1 MLKRLPS
8 VNLHTLRKPTLSF
21 PRSLAQG
28 RRRWLVGAVLVGAG
42 LLALVSQFTD
52 VQLFGLLFLPILGLT
67 FLLWGIGAHHE
78 GLLVSGSV
86 VSGLGVGVLLIEHVL
101 APLGAEA
108 RGGIFLLAVAGGWAA
123 IPLFT
128 ALLRLGARWWPLL
141 PAGVLA
147 LVGLALLLG
156 GAVATMLALI
166 GQLWPAALVIVGLTV
181 LLRRERGL
189 SASTVEPPRDTTGS
203 QGTEPA
209 KADPSDTSA
218 DERRPAEGATEDVL
232 PA

>member
-8 VNLHTLRKPTLSF
+8 VNVQSLRRPALSV
-21 PRSLAQG
+21 PRALTQG
-28 RRRWLVGAVLVGAG
+28 RRRWLVGAALVGAG
-42 LLALVSQFTD
+42 LLALVSQFAD
-52 VQLFGLLFLPILGLT
+52 PRLFGLLFLPILGLS

-86 VSGLGVGVLLIEHVL
+86 VGGLGVGVLLIEHVF

-108 RGGIFLLAVAGGWAA
+108 RGGVFLLALAGGWAA
-123 IPLFT
+123 VSLFT
-128 ALLRLGARWWPLL
+128 ALLRLGVRWWPLL
-141 PAGVLA
+141 PASILA

-166 GQLWPAALVIVGLTV
+166 GQLWPAALVVTGLVV
-181 LLRRERGL
+181 LLRRERGP
-189 SASTVEPPRDTTGS
+189 SASASEPSPGSSSPKEAASTNAVPTDT
-203 QGTEPA
+203 P
-209 KADPSDTSA
+209 A
-218 DERRPAEGATEDVL
+218 DERRPSEDTTEPVL